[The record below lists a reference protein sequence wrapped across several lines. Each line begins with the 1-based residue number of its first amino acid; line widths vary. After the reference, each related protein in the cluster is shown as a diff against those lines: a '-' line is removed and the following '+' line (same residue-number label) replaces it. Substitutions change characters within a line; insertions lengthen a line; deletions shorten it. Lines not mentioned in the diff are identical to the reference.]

1 MVKRPTAVHVVTTR
15 RHHKGKTYHA
25 HLLRRSYREGGTVKN
40 ETLANLSHLP
50 DQVVDL
56 IRRSLRGERFVEAG
70 EHFEIVRSQP
80 HGDVQ
85 AVLTAMKALDFESLL
100 GSRRR
105 VVRSLVAAMVAARVL
120 RPNSKL
126 ATTRWWDGT
135 TLPGL
140 MGVQGATEAD
150 LYEAMDWL
158 FERQMTIEKKLAAR
172 HLQQGG
178 LVLYDL
184 TSSYF
189 EGTHCPLA
197 ALGHSR
203 DRKKGTLQVNYGLVT
218 DALGCPVAVSVF
230 PGNTNDST
238 TLMPTVKSVQ
248 GRFGID
254 RLVIVGDRGMITQ
267 KQLDQL
273 GQDDRIDW
281 ITALRSPAID
291 ELVKQGYIQLG
302 LFDERR
308 LIEIEHPDHG
318 RLVACRN
325 PDLAVLRAKKRESL
339 LKATDKLLQQL
350 VRRVAA
356 RKLCG
361 ASAIGIAVGKVVNKF
376 KVAKHFDLE
385 ITDQSLRCSINQQRV
400 ASEAALDGIYVIRTS
415 LTKDQMRAPTVVNS
429 YKRLSNVERAFRSL
443 KTVDLHVRPI
453 FHWTANR
460 VRAHIFLCM
469 LAYYVQYHM
478 QEAWRSMLFFDEE
491 AWTKERVDPVAPARR
506 SKSAIAKA
514 ETKLTEDGQRVHSF
528 RTLLGS
534 LAQIV
539 RNDCRP
545 RQAKDAPTFE
555 VTTTPSSEQQKALDL
570 LAAIST

>member
-1 MVKRPTAVHVVTTR
+1 MVKRPTAVHVVTTH

-25 HLLRRSYREGGTVKN
+25 HLLRRSYREGDTVKN

-85 AVLTAMKALDFESLL
+85 AVLTAMKALGFEGLL
-100 GSRRR
+100 GSRPSRE
-105 VVRSLVAAMVAARVL
+105 RSLVAAMVAARVL

-150 LYEAMDWL
+150 LYGAMDWL
-158 FERQMTIEKKLAAR
+158 FERQVTIEKKLAAR

-218 DALGCPVAVSVF
+218 DALGCPVSVSVF
-230 PGNTNDST
+230 PGNTNDSK
-238 TLMPTVKSVQ
+238 TLMPTVKLVQ
-248 GRFGID
+248 SRFGID

-273 GQDDRIDW
+273 EKDDRIDW
-281 ITALRSPAID
+281 VTALRSPAID
-291 ELVKQGYIQLG
+291 DLVKQGQIQLG

-308 LIEIEHPDHG
+308 LIEIQHPDHG

-325 PDLAVLRAKKRESL
+325 PDLAVLRTKKRQSL
-339 LKATDKLLQQL
+339 LQATDKLLQQI
-350 VRRVAA
+350 VRRVTAG
-356 RKLCG
+356 RLRG
-361 ASAIGIAVGKVVNKF
+361 ASEIGIAVGKVVNKF
-376 KVAKHFDLE
+376 KVAKHFDIE

-415 LTKDQMRAPTVVNS
+415 LTKDQMSAPAVVGS

-453 FHWTANR
+453 FHWTENR

-478 QEAWRSMLFFDEE
+478 QEAWRSLLFFDEE

-506 SKSAIAKA
+506 SKSALAKA
-514 ETKLTEDGQRVHSF
+514 ETKLTEDGHRVHSF
-528 RTLLGS
+528 HTLLGS

-545 RQAKDAPTFE
+545 RQDKEAQTFE

-570 LAAIST
+570 LEAISA